1 MGTRRLGQRWAG
13 HVFLLLGL
21 VELFLSGAEGQH
33 CGSLGQVNVCRE
45 DCGSCGAAPCCTLE
59 WELQGTTP
67 DEFTRLVLEL
77 LQNGG
82 SDGLY
87 KLEGHVPNYEDWNV
101 DIADEYPKK
110 IQACRPVALPHLTLP
125 QLHGAL
131 RYRGRD
137 E

>member
-1 MGTRRLGQRWAG
+1 M
-13 HVFLLLGL
+13 
-21 VELFLSGAEGQH
+21 
-33 CGSLGQVNVCRE
+33 
-45 DCGSCGAAPCCTLE
+45 
-59 WELQGTTP
+59 
-67 DEFTRLVLEL
+67 VLEL